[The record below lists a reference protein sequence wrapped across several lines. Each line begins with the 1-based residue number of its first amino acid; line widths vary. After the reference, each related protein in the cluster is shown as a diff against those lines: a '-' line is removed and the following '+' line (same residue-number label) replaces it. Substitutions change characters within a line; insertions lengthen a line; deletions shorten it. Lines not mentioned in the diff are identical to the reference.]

1 MKKLKKIFIKY
12 FLRVKKVF
20 KIFTLKMFIFLRFK
34 LKLKPNILSTILNGI
49 GIGIIANVFFVIGT
63 ETKIDYIRLVFIAFF
78 AIILLILSSIEK
90 E

>member
-1 MKKLKKIFIKY
+1 MKKLKRIFIKY
-12 FLRVKKVF
+12 FLRAKKVF
-20 KIFTLKMFIFLRFK
+20 KVFTLKMFIFLRFK

-49 GIGIIANVFFVIGT
+49 GIIANVFFVIGT
-63 ETKIDYIRLVFIAFF
+63 ENKIDYIRLGFIAFF

>member
-1 MKKLKKIFIKY
+1 MKKLKRIFIKY
-12 FLRVKKVF
+12 FLRAKKVF
-20 KIFTLKMFIFLRFK
+20 KVFTLKMFIFLRFK

-63 ETKIDYIRLVFIAFF
+63 ENKIDYIRLGFIAFF